1 METITVSSLV
11 SARIWFHPLQ
21 SQQLLCVAKKN
32 KKNFRVDLV
41 DALVLLRVRN
51 TLCLVT
57 VLNLHK
63 QACIQTN
70 VSHKDLTRQM
80 YTFSLNLSFG
90 AILPDLLIV
99 N

>member
-1 METITVSSLV
+1 METIAVSSLV

-57 VLNLHK
+57 TKL
-63 QACIQTN
+63 AQT
-70 VSHKDLTRQM
+70 SMHSDKCE
-80 YTFSLNLSFG
+80 
-90 AILPDLLIV
+90 P
-99 N
+99 